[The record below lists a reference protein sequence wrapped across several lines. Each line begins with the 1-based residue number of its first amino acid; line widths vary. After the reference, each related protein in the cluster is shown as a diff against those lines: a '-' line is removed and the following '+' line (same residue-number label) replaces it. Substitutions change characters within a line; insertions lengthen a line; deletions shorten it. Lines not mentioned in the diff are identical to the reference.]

1 MNVVITP
8 FRRTALRIAPAR
20 CRQLQHQSRCRLAKV
35 DAALRHVH
43 IELVFGRAALQHHR
57 NRAFLQETVRVG
69 LHRSRHAHRLCPYA
83 VPPHAHACRGR
94 CRVIRHE
101 VEQHLLILA
110 CVDSRGEMVCRK
122 DAPVLE
128 GYLGSYI
135 WSAAAGLQYIEI
147 DALALQCQFL
157 ACLHLGHHLHG
168 MPADS
173 KPGHGER
180 ETTVGRTAPRDRNGI
195 FLYAVHIEGDG
206 LCTASA
212 YGIGYAHILA
222 HAITTLCNAL
232 GNIETARQC
241 KRHRLHAY
249 IALLGLRLA
258 CGRIGGGGLHI
269 DVSRAQKEVFRQVQR
284 IGALA
289 HVLLRIGIHQR
300 RAAFHLYLHRG
311 FLPRRCPLL
320 VTAAVL
326 VVVEPCECGLVAF
339 LDDGLVC
346 FCRQHDFGGG
356 GFSATAAF
364 SCRYVQTYDL
374 RTTLVGQRHTHGA
387 LVIAQ
392 FGTAAEYGVGF
403 DLCKFG
409 GHGRVLHRIGGVRVQ
424 ALVHLC
430 LVDGEV
436 HVARAVKRLFLSVY
450 RNALHVARTAEV
462 LPARHLFPTVKA
474 RADELFGLPLALCR
488 LVGDAA
494 SLGTFLLLHGN
505 NGGRQCVVTTLKRDF
520 LCHVAGVSA
529 TAACG
534 IFLPFLRIMEVVA
547 GVTGELPGL
556 PAVRTSE
563 YHHAAGGEHFL
574 PTGAL
579 VAGNGL
585 QRFRPVTEYAL
596 GITDKAVHQH
606 HRVGVGRCDGI
617 IQLCRGRIGKHG
629 RIVGRECRA
638 GSHICRVFG
647 LLCRSSGRSR

>member
-1 MNVVITP
+1 
-8 FRRTALRIAPAR
+8 
-20 CRQLQHQSRCRLAKV
+20 
-35 DAALRHVH
+35 
-43 IELVFGRAALQHHR
+43 
-57 NRAFLQETVRVG
+57 
-69 LHRSRHAHRLCPYA
+69 
-83 VPPHAHACRGR
+83 
-94 CRVIRHE
+94 
-101 VEQHLLILA
+101 
-110 CVDSRGEMVCRK
+110 MVCRK

-128 GYLGSYI
+128 NYLGSDI
-135 WSAAAGLQYIEI
+135 WSTAAGLQYVEI

-157 ACLHLGHHLHG
+157 ACLHLGHHLRG
-168 MPADS
+168 MSANC

-180 ETTVGRTAPRDRNGI
+180 ETAVGGTAPCDGNGV
-195 FLYAVHIEGDG
+195 FLYAVHIKGDG
-206 LCTASA
+206 LCAASA
-212 YGIGYAHILA
+212 YGIGYVHVLA
-222 HAITTLCNAL
+222 HAIAAFCDTL
-232 GNIETARQC
+232 GDIETTAQG
-241 KRHRLHAY
+241 KGHRLHAH

-258 CGRIGGGGLHI
+258 CCRVCGGRLHI
-269 DVSRAQKEVFRQVQR
+269 DVRRAQKKVFSQVQR

-289 HVLLRIGIHQR
+289 HVLLRVGIHQC
-300 RAAFHLYLHRG
+300 RATFHLYLHDG
-311 FLPRRCPLL
+311 FLPRRCSLL

-346 FCRQHDFGGG
+346 LRRQHDFGSGG
-356 GFSATAAF
+356 VSATAAF

-374 RTTLVGQRHTHGA
+374 CAALVGQRHTHGA

-392 FGTAAEYGVGF
+392 LGTAAEYGVGF

-409 GHGRVLHRIGGVRVQ
+409 GHCRVLHRIGGVRVQ
-424 ALVHLC
+424 ALVHLY
-430 LVDGEV
+430 LVDGDV
-436 HVARAVKRLFLSVY
+436 YVSGVVYRLFLSVY

-534 IFLPFLRIMEVVA
+534 IFLPFLRIMEVVV

-585 QRFRPVTEYAL
+585 QRFRPVTEYAV

-617 IQLCRGRIGKHG
+617 IQFCRGVIGKHG
-629 RIVGRECRA
+629 RIVGRECRT
-638 GSHICRVFG
+638 GSHTCSIFG
-647 LLCRSSGRSR
+647 LLCCCPCRFR